1 MQKWTRKELES
12 LGAAKRKERKSF
24 QERHFLNQR
33 SSYRLARTL
42 FGEKFL
48 STKRKT
54 SPTQRVTT
62 TKMKFLRCTEKR
74 SPRKE

>member
-1 MQKWTRKELES
+1 
-12 LGAAKRKERKSF
+12 
-24 QERHFLNQR
+24 
-33 SSYRLARTL
+33 LARTL